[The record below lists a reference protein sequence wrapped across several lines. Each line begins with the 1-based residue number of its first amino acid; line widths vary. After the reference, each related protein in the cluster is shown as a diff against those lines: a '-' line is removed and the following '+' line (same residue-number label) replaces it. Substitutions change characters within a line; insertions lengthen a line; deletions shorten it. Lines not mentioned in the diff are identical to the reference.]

1 MTVFEELKA
10 RGLIAQVTDEE
21 EIRNLINNG
30 IVSFQQANFTR
41 SGQGVDVR
49 GGKAHVY
56 TSYFAQRMGRAA
68 TGDDGYA
75 KLGEQ
80 GKSIELTNNYY
91 VSGFRF
97 SKAGTGLIY
106 GSDKK

>member
-1 MTVFEELKA
+1 MF
-10 RGLIAQVTDEE
+10 R
-21 EIRNLINNG
+21 RPP
-30 IVSFQQANFTR
+30 R
-41 SGQGVDVR
+41 STLFPYTALFR
-49 GGKAHVY
+49 SVY

>member
-1 MTVFEELKA
+1 MTAE
-10 RGLIAQVTDEE
+10 DE
-21 EIRNLINNG
+21 
-30 IVSFQQANFTR
+30 
-41 SGQGVDVR
+41 
-49 GGKAHVY
+49 
-56 TSYFAQRMGRAA
+56 
-68 TGDDGYA
+68 GYA

-97 SKAGTGLIY
+97 NKSGTGSIY

>member
-1 MTVFEELKA
+1 MCTL
-10 RGLIAQVTDEE
+10 LILPNEW
-21 EIRNLINNG
+21 
-30 IVSFQQANFTR
+30 
-41 SGQGVDVR
+41 
-49 GGKAHVY
+49 
-56 TSYFAQRMGRAA
+56 AA